1 MKRANT
7 ILMVVLLAV
16 MPGCGENKQSTDDL
30 ITIDVTGNYPKK
42 ELILQDFLD
51 VEYIPLE
58 STDDFVSMGF
68 IQDIGNEVIV
78 DRTLLSSGLV
88 SEILL
93 FDKTGKGIRKI
104 DRSGQGPGEYIF
116 IGTTVLLDE
125 DNSEIYVNASNPRQT
140 YVYDLFGNFKRTLPP
155 FKDKGRIYKEIRNF
169 DRNHLICIYRA
180 HIYASQYPDEEHE
193 KNIYWIISK
202 QDGSITKEIEIPY
215 KQRKVTHTSY
225 EDNGRI
231 MFDFRKNYLTPYH
244 DSWVLFEPS
253 SDTIYRYLPDHRL
266 IPFIA
271 RTPSIQSMDPEVFL
285 VPGLLTDRY
294 YFMQFIKKKY
304 ENEAY
309 PTTDMVYDRQE
320 KALFEVVVH
329 NDDFTDKR
337 PVKMWH
343 EEQVSVLIDNEE
355 IIYAE
360 KLEAF
365 DLVEAYREGQLK
377 GKLKE
382 IAAGMDE
389 EDNPV
394 IMIAKNKK

>member
-7 ILMVVLLAV
+7 ILMVVLLAI

-30 ITIDVTGNYPKK
+30 ITVDVTGNYPKK

-78 DRTLLSSGLV
+78 DRTLLNSGII

-104 DRSGQGPGEYIF
+104 DRRGQGPGEYRS
-116 IGTTVLLDE
+116 IGSTVLLDE
-125 DNSEIYVNASNPRQT
+125 ENSEIYVNVSNPRQIF
-140 YVYDLFGNFKRTLPP
+140 VYDLLGNFKRNLPSY
-155 FKDKGRIYKEIRNF
+155 KEGRTYKEIRNF
-169 DRNHLICIYRA
+169 DRDHLICNDIT
-180 HIYASQYPDEEHE
+180 HLYASLYPDEEHE
-193 KNIYWIISK
+193 KNMYWIISK

-215 KQRKVTHTSY
+215 KQRKITQIDEVI
-225 EDNGRI
+225 NGSRTR
-231 MFDFRKNYLTPYH
+231 FNFSQKYLTPYH

-253 SDTIYRYLPDHRL
+253 SDTIYRYMPDHSM

-271 RTPSIQSMDPEVFL
+271 RTPFIHSMDPEVFL

-294 YFMQFIKKKY
+294 YFMQFIEKRVD
-304 ENEAY
+304 NGAL
-309 PTTDMVYDRQE
+309 PTTDMAYDKQE
-320 KALFEVVVH
+320 NTLFEVVVH

-337 PVKMWH
+337 PVHMWH

-360 KLEAF
+360 KLEALE
-365 DLVEAYREGQLK
+365 LVEAYREGQLK